1 MPLERAYNSPSFPFF
16 HLRVVTILVTGSA
29 ARGWPIRRAAGSA
42 LSHWTVCRALAGSV
56 IMSMAASLQF
66 DPPRSPRR
74 PYSRLAPGGPQLLSD
89 GRASDSVSL
98 VHFYGAAGRLS
109 LLDTSSTA
117 LRLTPRLGD
126 FRRDSGAV
134 LQTASSLAR
143 SRVIIP
149 PSSMWTCADAHALD
163 VPPRGVLRSSLPT
176 SFAGIT
182 PAARLDLATSTRP
195 CTRRPS
201 PWGGA
206 VTQTGRPVA
215 LPELR
220 RVCVTRSYDANRDH
234 PSNPSARPA
243 TRHEQLG
250 KSRQG
255 MDLCRV
261 HSLGMATRT
270 S

>member
-1 MPLERAYNSPSFPFF
+1 MPLERACNFKFFPFYPQSCYDSCY
-16 HLRVVTILVTGSA
+16 RICTQ
-29 ARGWPIRRAAGSA
+29 RGWPIRRALAGSA
-42 LSHWTVCRALAGSV
+42 

-66 DPPRSPRR
+66 EPPRSPRK

-98 VHFYGAAGRLS
+98 LHFYGAAGRLS
-109 LLDTSSTA
+109 LPDTSSSA

-149 PSSMWTCADAHALD
+149 PSSTWTCAGAHALD

>member
-1 MPLERAYNSPSFPFF
+1 MVGRPPR
-16 HLRVVTILVTGSA
+16 T
-29 ARGWPIRRAAGSA
+29 ARSA

-66 DPPRSPRR
+66 DPPRSPRK

-98 VHFYGAAGRLS
+98 LHFYGAAGRLS
-109 LLDTSSTA
+109 LLDTSSAA

-163 VPPRGVLRSSLPT
+163 VPPRGVLRSSLPI

-206 VTQTGRPVA
+206 TQTGRPVA
-215 LPELR
+215 LPELH

>member
-1 MPLERAYNSPSFPFF
+1 MPLERAAVPSSFLFF
-16 HLRVVTILVTGSA
+16 TPKLLRILLQDLHATWLADPPRPGRSQPLDGLPRTG
-29 ARGWPIRRAAGSA
+29 RQR
-42 LSHWTVCRALAGSV
+42 V
-56 IMSMAASLQF
+56 MSMAASLQF
-66 DPPRSPRR
+66 EPPRSPRR
-74 PYSRLAPGGPQLLSD
+74 PYSRLARGGPQLLSD

-98 VHFYGAAGRLS
+98 LHFYGAAGRLS
-109 LLDTSSTA
+109 LLDTSSAA

-206 VTQTGRPVA
+206 TQTGRPVA
-215 LPELR
+215 LPELH

>member
-1 MPLERAYNSPSFPFF
+1 MSCGSPGKPCSPSTLP
-16 HLRVVTILVTGSA
+16 
-29 ARGWPIRRAAGSA
+29 W
-42 LSHWTVCRALAGSV
+42 
-56 IMSMAASLQF
+56 SMAASLQF
-66 DPPRSPRR
+66 DSPRSPRK
-74 PYSRLAPGGPQLLSD
+74 PYSRLARGGPQLLSD
-89 GRASDSVSL
+89 GRASDSVRL
-98 VHFYGAAGRLS
+98 LHFYEAAGRLS
-109 LLDTSSTA
+109 LPETSSLA

-134 LQTASSLAR
+134 LQTASSLTR

-149 PSSMWTCADAHALD
+149 PSSTWTCADAHALD

-176 SFAGIT
+176 SFDGIT

-220 RVCVTRSYDANRDH
+220 RMCVTRSYDANRDH
-234 PSNPSARPA
+234 PSNPYPSARPA

>member
-1 MPLERAYNSPSFPFF
+1 MPLERAYNSRSFPFF
-16 HLRVVTILVTGSA
+16 HLRVVTILVRVVTGSA
-29 ARGWPIRRAAGSA
+29 ARGWPTAAHGTQRSQP
-42 LSHWTVCRALAGSV
+42 LDGLPRTG

-66 DPPRSPRR
+66 DPPRSPRK

-89 GRASDSVSL
+89 GRASDSVSPL
-98 VHFYGAAGRLS
+98 HFYGAAGRLS
-109 LLDTSSTA
+109 LLDTSSAA

-206 VTQTGRPVA
+206 TQTGRPVA
-215 LPELR
+215 LPELH

>member
-1 MPLERAYNSPSFPFF
+1 MSCGSPGKPCSPSTLP
-16 HLRVVTILVTGSA
+16 
-29 ARGWPIRRAAGSA
+29 W
-42 LSHWTVCRALAGSV
+42 
-56 IMSMAASLQF
+56 SMAASLQF
-66 DPPRSPRR
+66 DSPRSPRK
-74 PYSRLAPGGPQLLSD
+74 PYRRLARGGPQLLSD
-89 GRASDSVSL
+89 VRASDSVTL
-98 VHFYGAAGRLS
+98 LHFYGAAGRLS
-109 LLDTSSTA
+109 LPDTSSSA

-149 PSSMWTCADAHALD
+149 PCSTWTCADAHALD

-176 SFAGIT
+176 SFDGIT

-220 RVCVTRSYDANRDH
+220 LLSPCDCSPRVALPDLRRVCVTRSYDANRDH

-243 TRHEQLG
+243 TGHEQLG